1 MSRNSRVKV
10 VLNRPNVQRQLLNNA
25 QLLDSVQDQVETM
38 AKAHKAIKV
47 YRNANKER
55 GNVVA
60 TIPMAVEDAHR
71 GLMSDML
78 GKVRI

>member
-1 MSRNSRVKV
+1 MSGKVKV
-10 VLNRPNVQRQLLNNA
+10 VLNRANVSKQLLHNA
-25 QLLDSVQDQVETM
+25 QLLDDVQAQVEGM
-38 AKAHKAIKV
+38 AQVHKTIKV

-71 GLMSDML
+71 GLLTDIL
-78 GKVRI
+78 GRVRI

>member
-55 GNVVA
+55 GNVAA

-71 GLMSDML
+71 GLLTDIL
-78 GKVRI
+78 GRVRI